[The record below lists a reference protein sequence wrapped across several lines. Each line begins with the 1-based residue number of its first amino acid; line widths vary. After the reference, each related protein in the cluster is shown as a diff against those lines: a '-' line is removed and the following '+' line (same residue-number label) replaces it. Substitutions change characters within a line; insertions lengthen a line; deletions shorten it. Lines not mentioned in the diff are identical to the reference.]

1 VCLGISACW
10 GANFAVIKYGMD
22 ALESP
27 SDAPLFVAAR
37 FVVGALVLAPFA
49 AQVSSRRAMIEGLK
63 VGLLCAGGY
72 ALQAQA
78 LAMGTHAETAA
89 FICSLQ
95 AVFVPLITS
104 ALGLATVSNRVWVAV
119 ALAVSGIACLE
130 LPAVVEGGV
139 SSLCLGDFIALGQ
152 PVGFGLSYL
161 VLEKAVKESP
171 DDELPLAA
179 LQCMLIGAAFL
190 AVPCASEGVA
200 PWQLPWDHLLPA
212 ANGGSWDIGWA
223 VAYLGV
229 VSTAMTI
236 WLQTITFKRL
246 PAVDAS
252 LIISTEPL
260 FATAAGV
267 ALLGDSVGL
276 PEIAGGSL
284 VISAL
289 CYSALGGAD
298 SSDDEDSR

>member
-1 VCLGISACW
+1 
-10 GANFAVIKYGMD
+10 M
-22 ALESP
+22 
-27 SDAPLFVAAR
+27 
-37 FVVGALVLAPFA
+37 
-49 AQVSSRRAMIEGLK
+49 
-63 VGLLCAGGY
+63 
-72 ALQAQA
+72 
-78 LAMGTHAETAA
+78 
-89 FICSLQ
+89 
-95 AVFVPLITS
+95 
-104 ALGLATVSNRVWVAV
+104 
-119 ALAVSGIACLE
+119 
-130 LPAVVEGGV
+130 
-139 SSLCLGDFIALGQ
+139 
-152 PVGFGLSYL
+152 SYL
-161 VLEKAVKESP
+161 VLEKAVKQSP
-171 DDELPLAA
+171 GDELPLAA
-179 LQCMLIGAAFL
+179 LQCMLIGGAFL
-190 AVPCASEGVA
+190 AIPCASEGVA

-236 WLQTITFKRL
+236 WLQTNTFKRL

-260 FATAAGV
+260 FATVAGV

-298 SSDDEDSR
+298 SSDDEDSRDDF